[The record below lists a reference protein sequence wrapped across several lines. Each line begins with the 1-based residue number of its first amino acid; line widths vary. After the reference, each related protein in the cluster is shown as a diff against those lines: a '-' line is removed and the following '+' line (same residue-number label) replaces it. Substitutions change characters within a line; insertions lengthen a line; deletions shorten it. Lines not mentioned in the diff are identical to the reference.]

1 MDIKTNLV
9 EWNKR
14 ERENATNIC
23 IFYTNFKLTGQGK
36 GVCWRNILSQEEDS
50 VWGEWGMKRF
60 RRHAYKSTGTSRR
73 TELVK

>member
-14 ERENATNIC
+14 ERANATNIC
-23 IFYTNFKLTGQGK
+23 IFYTNFKLVKKK

-50 VWGEWGMKRF
+50 VWGEWGMKGF
-60 RRHAYKSTGTSRR
+60 RRRAHEFTVGQVGG
-73 TELVK
+73 LN